1 MMLLPGAART
11 SIQQSFESRRT
22 EFRNTVAQ
30 TVHDPCGRGPLDMT
44 QENSHLNHLQHVGL
58 DVGLVVVGATDGLA
72 VGLLVVGIAVGLA
85 VGLPVVGVAVGLA
98 VGLLVVGV
106 AVGLAGA
113 GFLRAALQ
121 PEYDFL
127 EEL

>member
-58 DVGLVVVGATDGLA
+58 GIYEHPI
-72 VGLLVVGIAVGLA
+72 LLPAFDRILSRCKPDTCQFSNFDHAYKDIQRRE
-85 VGLPVVGVAVGLA
+85 GVKQKAQ
-98 VGLLVVGV
+98 V
-106 AVGLAGA
+106 AIEQKHKVAK
-113 GFLRAALQ
+113 
-121 PEYDFL
+121 
-127 EEL
+127 EL